1 MPTMLRLAMTAL
13 ANADI
18 VQRIEDRLSRY
29 GKAAGLAAGAFFI
42 SLIAIAFLFQTLA
55 AWLALKVGPVW
66 APLIVAGVLFVLC
79 GILVLVAYLILHGKS
94 KPKAAETSA
103 AALPGKALAALP
115 HIAPVVRDRLPEIV
129 AVAVVTG
136 LLLGRHRRRR

>member
-18 VQRIEDRLSRY
+18 VQRIEDRVSRY
-29 GKAAGLAAGAFFI
+29 GRAAGLAAAAFFLG
-42 SLIAIAFLFQTLA
+42 LIAIAFLFQTLA
-55 AWLALKVGPVW
+55 AWLTTKVGPIW
-66 APLIVAGVLFVLC
+66 APLIVAGVLALICAVL
-79 GILVLVAYLILHGKS
+79 LLVAYLTLHGKS
-94 KPKAAETSA
+94 KPKTVEP

-115 HIAPVVRDRLPEIV
+115 DIAPMVRGRLPEIV

>member
-1 MPTMLRLAMTAL
+1 MPSILRLAMMAF

-18 VQRIEDRLSRY
+18 VQRIEDRVSRY
-29 GKAAGLAAGAFFI
+29 GRAAGLALAAFFLA
-42 SLIAIAFLFQTLA
+42 LIAIAFLFQTLA
-55 AWLALKVGPVW
+55 AWLTLKVGPIW
-66 APLIVAGVLFVLC
+66 APLIVAGVLFLLC
-79 GILVLVAYLILHGKS
+79 AILALVAYLTLHGKS
-94 KPKAAETSA
+94 KPKHQTAA

-115 HIAPVVRDRLPEIV
+115 DLAPAMRNRLPEIV

>member
-18 VQRIEDRLSRY
+18 VHRIEDRVSRY
-29 GKAAGLAAGAFFI
+29 GRAAGLALGAFFLA
-42 SLIAIAFLFQTLA
+42 LIAIAFLFQTLA
-55 AWLALKVGPVW
+55 AWLSLKVGPIW
-66 APLIVAGVLFVLC
+66 APLIVAGVLFALC
-79 GILVLVAYLILHGKS
+79 AILVLVAYFTLHGKA
-94 KPKAAETSA
+94 KPKHQAEA
-103 AALPGKALAALP
+103 AALPGRMLAALP
-115 HIAPVVRDRLPEIV
+115 AVAPVVRDRLPEIV

>member
-18 VQRIEDRLSRY
+18 VQRIEARVSRT
-29 GKAAGLAAGAFFI
+29 GRAAGLALAAFFLA
-42 SLIAIAFLFQTLA
+42 LIAIAFLFQTLA
-55 AWLALKVGPVW
+55 AWLTLEVGPIW
-66 APLIVAGVLFVLC
+66 APLIVAGVLFLLCAVLA
-79 GILVLVAYLILHGKS
+79 LVAYLTLHGKS
-94 KPKAAETSA
+94 KPKHQPA

-115 HIAPVVRDRLPEIV
+115 DLAPVVRHRLPEIV
-129 AVAVVTG
+129 AMAVVTG